1 MRLFCL
7 IVPRLGPRLRVVIV
21 VLIYLL
27 VSRLAPGDAVPMT
40 AGAILGLFAVGPAA
54 SRQAGVVLE
63 GQL

>member
-27 VSRLAPGDAVPMT
+27 ISRLAPGDAVPMT
-40 AGAILGLFAVGPAA
+40 VGAILGLFAIGPAA
-54 SRQAGVVLE
+54 SRQASVMLE
-63 GQL
+63 GQP